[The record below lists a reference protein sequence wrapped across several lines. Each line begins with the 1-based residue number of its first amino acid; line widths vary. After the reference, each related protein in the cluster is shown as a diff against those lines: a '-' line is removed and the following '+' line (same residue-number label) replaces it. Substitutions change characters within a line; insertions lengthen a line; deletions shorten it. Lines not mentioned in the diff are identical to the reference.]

1 MANDMSDSPPEREQT
16 QSPVEPL
23 YTHPASPFM
32 RTESNLPPVV
42 SDRPG
47 PPPRQVQST
56 WITYRAQIEIGL
68 ALLAYMMFLV
78 GSVTI
83 LRANPDASWRY
94 FVAVAPV
101 APAALVLVLFA
112 RRLAHLDELQKRIQ
126 IEAFGFSLAATAL
139 ITFAYGFLEGVGM
152 PHLNWT
158 FILPLMA
165 ILWAV
170 GTAIFTFRY
179 R

>member
-1 MANDMSDSPPEREQT
+1 MSDTPPEHNPT

-32 RTESNLPPVV
+32 RTESNIPPKVAGI
-42 SDRPG
+42 PG
-47 PPPRQVQST
+47 TTPPAMRVQST
-56 WITYRAQIEIGL
+56 WVTYRSQIEIGL
-68 ALLAYMMFLV
+68 ALLAYMMLLI
-78 GSVTI
+78 GSVTL

-94 FVAVAPV
+94 VVAVVPV
-101 APAALVLVLFA
+101 LPAALVVYLFVL
-112 RRLAHLDELQKRIQ
+112 RLERTDELQKRIQ
-126 IEAFGFSLAATAL
+126 TEAFGFALGGTAL
-139 ITFAYGFLEGVGM
+139 LTFTYGFLEGAGM

-158 FILPLMA
+158 FILPLIA
-165 ILWAV
+165 VLWGV

>member
-1 MANDMSDSPPEREQT
+1 M
-16 QSPVEPL
+16 
-23 YTHPASPFM
+23 
-32 RTESNLPPVV
+32 
-42 SDRPG
+42 
-47 PPPRQVQST
+47 
-56 WITYRAQIEIGL
+56 
-68 ALLAYMMFLV
+68 LAYMMFLV

-83 LRANPDASWRY
+83 LRANADASWRY
-94 FVAVAPV
+94 FVAVVPA

-165 ILWAV
+165 ILWGV

>member
-1 MANDMSDSPPEREQT
+1 MSDAPPEQDPA
-16 QSPVEPL
+16 QAPVEPL

-32 RTESNLPPVV
+32 RTESSLPAEVAQL
-42 SDRPG
+42 PG
-47 PPPRQVQST
+47 PPPVPVQST
-56 WITYRAQIEIGL
+56 WITYRSQIEIGL

-83 LRANPDASWRY
+83 LRATPDADWRY
-94 FVAVAPV
+94 IVAVVPV
-101 APAALVLVLFA
+101 PPAALVLFLFV
-112 RRLAHLDELQKRIQ
+112 RRLARMDELQKRIQ
-126 IEAFGFSLAATAL
+126 TEAFGFSLGATAL
-139 ITFAYGFLEGVGM
+139 ITFTYGFLEGAGM

-158 FILPLMA
+158 YILPLMA
-165 ILWAV
+165 ALWGV

>member
-1 MANDMSDSPPEREQT
+1 MSDAPPEQEQT

-32 RTESNLPPVV
+32 RTESNLPPQV
-42 SDRPG
+42 SEMPG
-47 PPPRQVQST
+47 PPLLPVQST

-68 ALLAYMMFLV
+68 ALLAYMMLLV

-94 FVAVAPV
+94 VVALVPV
-101 APAALVLVLFA
+101 VPAALVLFLFA
-112 RRLAHLDELQKRIQ
+112 RRLAQLDEQHRRIQ
-126 IEAFGFSLAATAL
+126 TEAFGFAVAATAL
-139 ITFAYGFLEGVGM
+139 LTFAYGFLEGAGM
-152 PHLNWT
+152 PHLNWSY
-158 FILPLMA
+158 ILPLMA
-165 ILWAV
+165 VLWGV

>member
-1 MANDMSDSPPEREQT
+1 MTDAPPEKDPPT
-16 QSPVEPL
+16 QAPVEPL

-32 RTESNLPPVV
+32 RTETSLPPQVGQLP
-42 SDRPG
+42 S
-47 PPPRQVQST
+47 PPQTPVQST
-56 WITYRAQIEIGL
+56 WITYRSQIEIGL

-83 LRANPDASWRY
+83 LRANPEADWRY
-94 FVAVAPV
+94 VVAIVPV
-101 APAALVLVLFA
+101 APAALVLFLFV
-112 RRLAHLDELQKRIQ
+112 RRLARLDELQKRIQ
-126 IEAFGFSLAATAL
+126 TEAFGLSLGATAL

-158 FILPLMA
+158 YILPLMA
-165 ILWAV
+165 AFWGV
-170 GTAIFTFRY
+170 GTAVFTFRY